1 MFRAGFRV
9 FRVGFRVFRVGFR
22 VFRVGFRVFRVGFR
36 VFRVGSGCSGWGS
49 GFYRHP
55 PKEAKYKRVISDLS
69 VIITVHVILNGTE
82 GSSEEI
88 LEFR

>member
-1 MFRAGFRV
+1 MKNIHRLLHLSNIWMDNIKQQV
-9 FRVGFRVFRVGFR
+9 
-22 VFRVGFRVFRVGFR
+22 
-36 VFRVGSGCSGWGS
+36 
-49 GFYRHP
+49 

-69 VIITVHVILNGTE
+69 VIITVHVILYGTE

>member
-1 MFRAGFRV
+1 MDNIKQQV
-9 FRVGFRVFRVGFR
+9 
-22 VFRVGFRVFRVGFR
+22 
-36 VFRVGSGCSGWGS
+36 
-49 GFYRHP
+49 

-69 VIITVHVILNGTE
+69 VIITVHVILYGTE